1 MTSPTPSIQIVWLKR
16 DLRVQDHRPLAEAA
30 RNGPVLPLYIAEPG
44 LWAQPDAS
52 GRHWAFIRECLVEL
66 RANLADLGAPL
77 VIRVG
82 EATTVLA
89 DLLERLP
96 VAAVWSHEE
105 TGNGWTYDRD
115 RAVARLLGNRGVPWH
130 ELPQHGVV
138 RRLASRDRWSR
149 EWERRMSQAL
159 TPAPYLRA
167 ALPAMDAGEIPDGRA
182 LGLAEDAC
190 PLRQAGGRRAA
201 VAALEGFLADRGE
214 RYHLEMSSPL
224 TAYESCSR
232 LSPHL
237 AWGTLSMR
245 EAVQATRLR
254 ASQVKSLPA
263 AERSTWTRALAAF
276 EGRLHWHCHFIQKLE
291 SAPRIEHE
299 NLQRACDGL
308 RDPEPDPDRLAA
320 WCDGRTGFP
329 FVDACMR
336 ALAAS
341 GWINFRMRAMLMAFA
356 SYHLWLH
363 WREPGLHLARR
374 FTDYE
379 PGIHWSQVQMQSGT
393 TGINSLR
400 IYNPVKQSQDQDP
413 EGHFIRRWV
422 PELARVPDTFIHS
435 PWTMTP
441 ADQSDCGLRIGRDYP
456 LPLVAHLAAA
466 REARQRLGAAR
477 RQGPARAESQTIFR
491 DHGSRRR
498 GARRGKRHDQERAP
512 DSLS

>member
-1 MTSPTPSIQIVWLKR
+1 
-16 DLRVQDHRPLAEAA
+16 
-30 RNGPVLPLYIAEPG
+30 
-44 LWAQPDAS
+44 
-52 GRHWAFIRECLVEL
+52 
-66 RANLADLGAPL
+66 
-77 VIRVG
+77 
-82 EATTVLA
+82 
-89 DLLERLP
+89 
-96 VAAVWSHEE
+96 
-105 TGNGWTYDRD
+105 
-115 RAVARLLGNRGVPWH
+115 
-130 ELPQHGVV
+130 
-138 RRLASRDRWSR
+138 
-149 EWERRMSQAL
+149 
-159 TPAPYLRA
+159 
-167 ALPAMDAGEIPDGRA
+167 
-182 LGLAEDAC
+182 
-190 PLRQAGGRRAA
+190 
-201 VAALEGFLADRGE
+201 VAALEGFLAGRGE

-254 ASQVKSLPA
+254 ARQVKALPA
-263 AERSTWTRALAAF
+263 AERGTWTRALAAF

-308 RDPEPDPDRLAA
+308 RDPEPDPDRFAA

-356 SYHLWLH
+356 GYHLWLH

-422 PELARVPDTFIHS
+422 PELARVPDTFIHH

-441 ADQSDCGLRIGRDYP
+441 AEQAACGLRIGQDYP
-456 LPLVAHLAAA
+456 PPLVDHLAAA
-466 REARQRLGAAR
+466 REARRRLGAAR
-477 RQGPARAESQTIFR
+477 RQGAARAESRAIFR

-498 GARRGKRHDQERAP
+498 AARQGKRQGQERAP